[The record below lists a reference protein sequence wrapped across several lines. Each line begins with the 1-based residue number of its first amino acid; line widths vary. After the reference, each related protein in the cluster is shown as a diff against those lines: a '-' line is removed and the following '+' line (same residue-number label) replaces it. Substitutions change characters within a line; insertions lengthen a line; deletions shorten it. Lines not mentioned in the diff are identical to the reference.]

1 MASRT
6 QPTVPSPPQQMTL
19 KRGRSL
25 KSVSPGNESGNQSPC
40 LNGHHSHTYTLR
52 GPALGQVVHLARIEH
67 VLELPQDAV
76 PLATTALRIDEHQQR
91 AAQLVRRRDLEVRGL
106 VVMHL
111 GFLVTISASI
121 MEMGRHGHKAGS
133 SSNCLGFFF
142 NNFVGGNSILKGG
155 LG

>member
-1 MASRT
+1 MASKT

-40 LNGHHSHTYTLR
+40 LNGHHSHTHTLL

-67 VLELPQDAV
+67 VLELPQDAI
-76 PLATTALRIDEHQQR
+76 PLATAALRIDEHQQR

-111 GFLVTISASI
+111 GFLVTNLANV
-121 MEMGRHGHKAGS
+121 MGTITIRKAAVPIVMFGDI
-133 SSNCLGFFF
+133 FFF
-142 NNFVGGNSILKGG
+142 LILKAEGQF
-155 LG
+155 

>member
-40 LNGHHSHTYTLR
+40 LNGHHSHTHTLR

-76 PLATTALRIDEHQQR
+76 PLATAALRIDEHQQR

-121 MEMGRHGHKAGS
+121 MEMDGQGHKAGS
-133 SSNCLGFFF
+133 SSNCLGFFLY
-142 NNFVGGNSILKGG
+142 NFVGGNSILRGG